1 MSGPLFDDDSVARE
15 LELIAGE
22 TKTIQWQSPNG
33 ELFSLELPHTVYP
46 PREDTDFM
54 ARNLIKMG
62 PGKRRKCLEL
72 GIGSGV
78 LSLL

>member
-1 MSGPLFDDDSVARE
+1 MNKGFASNNIIVSGPWFDDDSVTRE

-54 ARNLIKMG
+54 ARNLIKIG
-62 PGKRRKCLEL
+62 PG
-72 GIGSGV
+72 
-78 LSLL
+78 LSLIHI